1 MPYVTS
7 SPSRRHPRAL
17 RPLAPLAIAALAAL
31 ATIGGLACSAAG
43 SGEVAQTGAGTVV
56 EVVAVDNTFK
66 PEVIEVEPGTE
77 VVWVNRGRSNH
88 DVIPT
93 DASEDK
99 DWGIAL
105 GVFTP
110 GETYSRVFTEPGEY
124 PYYCTVHGTQT
135 RGMVGKVVV
144 KG

>member
-1 MPYVTS
+1 MSDVTFTP
-7 SPSRRHPRAL
+7 SPQRPRAL
-17 RPLAPLAIAALAAL
+17 RRLAPLAIAALAAVS
-31 ATIGGLACSAAG
+31 TVGGLACGTSG

-88 DVIPT
+88 DVVPT
-93 DASEDK
+93 DASDDK